1 MTTGQ
6 VYQSL
11 QKAAN
16 SRTPPIEPTLK
27 QEKQLQ
33 KSVQKRKANSLL
45 ICTVNFT
52 FDFGTNHDVKV
63 GLISESSWFTRK
75 NTGLSHTYLAVSIPK
90 SFSLCLKSQKRSPP
104 LRIFSLGEECSR
116 K

>member
-33 KSVQKRKANSLL
+33 KSVQKRKENFCLYVQL
-45 ICTVNFT
+45 IL
-52 FDFGTNHDVKV
+52 H
-63 GLISESSWFTRK
+63 LILGQITM
-75 NTGLSHTYLAVSIPK
+75 
-90 SFSLCLKSQKRSPP
+90 LK
-104 LRIFSLGEECSR
+104 LV
-116 K
+116 